1 MVHGATAYGPTRPG
15 RRGRVSAN
23 IRASLPKW
31 LVKLAKHRYHR
42 GVSSYS
48 IGEAKTQLS
57 RLVHMAEEGEDVVL
71 RRGRQPV
78 ARLVAIPSEEG
89 GIRRRPGRMR
99 GRITVPED
107 FDEWPQDIARELG
120 VLD

>member
-1 MVHGATAYGPTRPG
+1 M
-15 RRGRVSAN
+15 
-23 IRASLPKW
+23 
-31 LVKLAKHRYHR
+31 VKLAKRRYHR

-57 RLVHMAEEGEDVVL
+57 KLVHLAEDGEEVVL

-78 ARLVAIPSEEG
+78 VRLVAIGAGEG
-89 GIRRRPGRMR
+89 EIRRKPGRMR

-107 FDEWPQDIARELG
+107 FDEWPPDVARALG
-120 VLD
+120 ALD